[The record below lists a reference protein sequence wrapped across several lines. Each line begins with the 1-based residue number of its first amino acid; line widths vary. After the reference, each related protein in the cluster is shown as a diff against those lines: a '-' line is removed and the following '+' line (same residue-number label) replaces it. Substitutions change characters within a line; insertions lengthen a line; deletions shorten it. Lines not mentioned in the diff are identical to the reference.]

1 MACVVCRSRCGDI
14 RVEREVEEVVWL
26 RGMKWIVDRL
36 DWQVW
41 IGIDE
46 WARRGQLEVK
56 RWEVT
61 DK

>member
-1 MACVVCRSRCGDI
+1 MACEGCRSRCGDI

-26 RGMKWIVDRL
+26 RGMLWIVDRL

-46 WARRGQLEVK
+46 RARREQLEVT